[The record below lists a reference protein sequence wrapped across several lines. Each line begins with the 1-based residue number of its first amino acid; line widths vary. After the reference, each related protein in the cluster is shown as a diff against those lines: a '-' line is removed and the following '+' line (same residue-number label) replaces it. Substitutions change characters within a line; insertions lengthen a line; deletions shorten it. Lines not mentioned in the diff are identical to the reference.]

1 MIIPIYRGDDT
12 NFNDALFLTIKIAS
26 TFDLSGFKAEF
37 VLGGGVISKECE
49 LTETGAFD
57 VVLSATDSA
66 CLPYGEVK
74 GAVVLIDKENRR
86 RTIANDIVFNVTN
99 EVAEMIGYDA
109 DLSVTESEATILN
122 VGVGGN
128 YASKDDLA
136 EATEA
141 HNADISAH
149 ADIRKAI
156 EEIELI
162 QGPQG
167 EKGEK
172 GEKGDKGDKGD
183 TGAQGP
189 QGVQGEQGPQGEKGE
204 KGEQGDSAD
213 ISALEEQVTSIESRV
228 ADLES
233 GGGSAEVPDNVYTQD
248 NLIAGKNV
256 TFTEVPPDGGIDEHT
271 IDVFHFEEDSFSG
284 DLFGDLGNVKL
295 GLSSGS
301 YSSLPNGKFGKG
313 LAGSGSNN
321 WGFSFNFVNRD
332 LNLASP
338 YTLDFW
344 IKPNYSRDYVLLATN
359 LYNWELKLSNN
370 KLVLGLGYSGLPEKT
385 SEETLE
391 NNVWSHIALTTD
403 GTTFITVYLNGKP
416 CLRQDGGIYVYDG
429 SASGVIS
436 ANAYGV
442 VDWDEI
448 RVSDNIRYT
457 EEFTP
462 PTKAY
467 TVATGPSKTAVNAVV
482 PAKTSELEN
491 DSGYLTGLPDGV
503 FTKDTLL
510 GGKDIEIVPEPV
522 EGGIDEYTLGV
533 GHFEGSYPSQN
544 DVEGK
549 DAFYASA
556 GLVRNEYAKFGTK
569 SVSPNTSYT
578 IRYSNTGLNEDSD
591 WTVDQWARFYSN
603 TSNQWAQLFVGY
615 DSRLYDW
622 SVKFQTDTQ
631 TAYVLNNSTGT
642 EVTKASAPITLPINE
657 WVHLATEKHGNTI
670 NGYLNGV
677 KVISYTDSSVKNT
690 MSYRYLQT
698 YALCYTDELRFST
711 VARYKGQDF
720 TPPTEAYRVA
730 EPTGNFVINCTKD
743 IAKDITSISGYDATK
758 TQVLKHVNGV
768 LTWVEEVE

>member
-37 VLGGGVISKECE
+37 VLGSGVISKECE

-57 VVLSATDSA
+57 VVLSASDSA

-99 EVAEMIGYDA
+99 KVAETIGYNA
-109 DLSVTESEATILN
+109 DLSVTESEATILD

-256 TFTEVPPDGGIDEHT
+256 TFEDKKITVGLDDNT
-271 IDVFHFEEDSFSG
+271 IALFHFDNSILDSSNHKNSG
-284 DLFGDLGNVKL
+284 IYD
-295 GLSSGS
+295 
-301 YSSLPNGKFGKG
+301 YSSYLEEFDFPEGKFGKA
-313 LAGSGSNN
+313 LNVTSGNYEN
-321 WGFSFNFVNRD
+321 IFYKNDAFTTADSF
-332 LNLASP
+332 
-338 YTLDFW
+338 TLDYWTYLRPVYTGNCEVSVRINNDNDAIRTFAYHYGGNKYLY
-344 IKPNYSRDYVLLATN
+344 INTNSGQTIYEATCD
-359 LYNWELKLSNN
+359 ELKLNDWNHYAVQVDN
-370 KLVLGLGYSGLPEKT
+370 KNTCK
-385 SEETLE
+385 
-391 NNVWSHIALTTD
+391 I
-403 GTTFITVYLNGKP
+403 FINGK
-416 CLRQDGGIYVYDG
+416 LIATVNTNVLSVSSIYKLNVTVTGDSYIDEVRLSNVVRYDG
-429 SASGVIS
+429 
-436 ANAYGV
+436 
-442 VDWDEI
+442 D
-448 RVSDNIRYT
+448 
-457 EEFTP
+457 FTP
-462 PTKAY
+462 ETKAY
-467 TVATGPSKTAVNAVV
+467 SDVSETKTVKAVNANV
-482 PAKTSELEN
+482 PE
-491 DSGYLTGLPDGV
+491 GIY
-503 FTKDTLL
+503 TKSNLL

-533 GHFEGSYPSQN
+533 GHFEGQYVTEN
-544 DVEGK
+544 AVEGK

-556 GLVRNEYAKFGTK
+556 GLVRDEYAKFGNK
-569 SVSPNTSYT
+569 SVTPNTSYT
-578 IRYSNTGLNEDSD
+578 IRYSNTGLKEDSD

-603 TSNQWAQLFVGY
+603 TSQQWAQLFVGY
-615 DSRLYDW
+615 NDRQYDW
-622 SVKFQTDTQ
+622 GVKFQTNTQ

-642 EVTKASAPITLPINE
+642 AVTKASAPITLPINE

-698 YALCYTDELRFST
+698 YALCYTDELRFSNT
-711 VARYKGQDF
+711 ARYKGENF

-730 EPTGNFVINCTKD
+730 ELTGNFVINCTKD